1 VGNGLKK
8 LFVGNLPF
16 EATEAELQQWFAEA
30 SVKIQSVSIL
40 HDRFSGYSRG
50 YGFAEVADDSAAEL
64 AVKTCNGRVFQGR
77 TLVVNEAV
85 SPADSAPPR
94 TRGGTGRSRRT

>member
-30 SVKIQSVSIL
+30 SVNILTVSIL

-50 YGFAEVADDSAAEL
+50 YGFAEAADDAA
-64 AVKTCNGRVFQGR
+64 AQHASKTCNGRVCQGR
-77 TLVVNEAV
+77 TLVINEA
-85 SPADSAPPR
+85 AAAESAPPPS
-94 TRGGTGRSRRT
+94 RGGSGRSRRS

>member
-1 VGNGLKK
+1 MGNGLKK

-30 SVKIQSVSIL
+30 SVNILTVSIL

-50 YGFAEVADDSAAEL
+50 YGFAEAADDAA
-64 AVKTCNGRVFQGR
+64 AQHAIKTCNGRVFQGR
-77 TLVVNEAV
+77 TLVINEA
-85 SPADSAPPR
+85 AAAESAPPR
-94 TRGGTGRSRRT
+94 SRGGSGRSRRS